1 MNKLFS
7 KEMFAYTEK
16 VGMLLPE
23 DTMRIIK
30 HRYLVACSFSKGKK
44 VLEVGVGQ
52 GFGIEFIGKSA
63 KKYIGLEYSK
73 ENIDALKSSNK
84 NYSLIHGDAHNMP
97 FKNEEFEVIIALAMI
112 YYLNLLEF
120 LEEVKRV
127 LVPNGKLV
135 FCTSN
140 KDVPGF
146 IPSPYTTRYY
156 SIIELKEILQK
167 NGFECKFYGSFAK
180 YDRFENLTKVKAWIK
195 NLSKKIIVF
204 LPFGRSIW
212 IALREKHIGDRSY
225 LPSSLDN
232 IELLGSWQEN
242 FKELPDNQ
250 VNSKYRIVYCVAN
263 LVDL

>member
-1 MNKLFS
+1 MNQHFS
-7 KEMFAYTEK
+7 KKMFAYTEK

-30 HRYLVACSFSKGKK
+30 HRYLVASNFSKEKK

-63 KKYIGLEYSK
+63 KKYTGLEYSK

-84 NYSLIHGDAHNMP
+84 NYSLVHGDAHKTP
-97 FKNEEFEVIIALAMI
+97 FKKEEFEVVTALAMV
-112 YYLNLLEF
+112 YYLNFSEF
-120 LEEVKRV
+120 LEEVKRI
-127 LVPNGKLV
+127 LVPNGKLI

-146 IPSPYTTRYY
+146 IPSPFTTRYY
-156 SIIELKEILQK
+156 SIKELKEILQK

-180 YDRFENLTKVKAWIK
+180 YDSFENLAKTKGLIK
-195 NLSKKIIVF
+195 NFIKKIIIF
-204 LPFGRSIW
+204 LPFGKYLW
-212 IALREKHIGDRSY
+212 TALREKKIGERKC

-232 IELLGSWQEN
+232 IELVEPWEEN

-250 VNSKYRIVYCVAN
+250 VNSKYRIVYCVAK
-263 LVDL
+263 LVD